1 MFGMLDYRAHKLY
14 WLMSLPFRLVMRI
27 TFFVAIIVAILIAQS
42 TSFGTLIKIVIAYVA
57 FEAILLVVG
66 TAIYAAL
73 GWVLT
78 RFFFFLI
85 DVVPAHGAN
94 AEEAKAIVLTGRA
107 FELLKNL
114 ENDIENWTY
123 DDTRELVS
131 KANWRARWFFPIRER
146 MEARIRELKRIHDET
161 GQQPRDLG
169 QAAIEKLCEA
179 LPNGK
184 VSLLEKAIVNQQ
196 FFNSIVA
203 FCIIVI
209 IFAYIAKG

>member
-14 WLMSLPFRLVMRI
+14 WLMSLPFRLVTRI
-27 TFFVAIIVAILIAQS
+27 TFFVVIFVSILIAQS
-42 TSFGTLIKIVIAYVA
+42 MSYGTLIKIVIAYVA

-107 FELLKNL
+107 FELSKKF
-114 ENDIENWTY
+114 ENEIENWTY
-123 DDTRELVS
+123 DDTTELVS
-131 KANWRARWFFPIRER
+131 KVNWRGRLFFPIRER
-146 MEARIRELKRIHDET
+146 MDGTIRELKLIHEET

-169 QAAIEKLCEA
+169 QVGIAKIREG

-196 FFNSIVA
+196 FFNSIFAV
-203 FCIIVI
+203 CIIVI
-209 IFAYIAKG
+209 VFAYTT